1 MLQVEKTMASIRHTL
16 TERWYAWENAR
27 QVAMEDEEVN
37 LYADSDRG
45 EQAYLPKE
53 PELDHFGTGNPHAE
67 SRVDAS
73 YPPPLPY
80 TTEGTQPRV

>member
-1 MLQVEKTMASIRHTL
+1 MASIKHTL

-53 PELDHFGTGNPHAE
+53 PELDDFATGDSP
-67 SRVDAS
+67 RVDS
-73 YPPPLPY
+73 TYPPPPSY
-80 TTEGTQPRV
+80 PTESTQPRT

>member
-1 MLQVEKTMASIRHTL
+1 MASIKHTL

-27 QVAMEDEEVN
+27 QVAMEDGEVN

-53 PELDHFGTGNPHAE
+53 PELDDFAPGDSQAE
-67 SRVDAS
+67 NRVDS
-73 YPPPLPY
+73 TYPPPPSY
-80 TTEGTQPRV
+80 PTESAQPRT